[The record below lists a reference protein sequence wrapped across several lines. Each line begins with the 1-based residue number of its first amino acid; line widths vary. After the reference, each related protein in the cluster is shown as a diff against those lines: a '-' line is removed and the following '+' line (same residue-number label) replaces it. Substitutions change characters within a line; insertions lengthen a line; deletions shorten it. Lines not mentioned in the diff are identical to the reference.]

1 MSSDFSTTSIAPL
14 LPRKVL
20 CTNNLDSS
28 KNHSKADTNIEQ
40 KQKQQQQQ
48 QQQNSTTSNAGGAS
62 STTASVTAVNTREMF
77 NDWIGSAHHA
87 EQLKV
92 LSEAISGTID
102 LMLR

>member
-40 KQKQQQQQ
+40 KQKQKQQQQ
-48 QQQNSTTSNAGGAS
+48 QQQQQPQNLMD
-62 STTASVTAVNTREMF
+62 RERY
-77 NDWIGSAHHA
+77 
-87 EQLKV
+87 QLEILKMSGQNCVYQICKHLHTILLYCLCIEIV
-92 LSEAISGTID
+92 LLLIID
-102 LMLR
+102 SR

>member
-48 QQQNSTTSNAGGAS
+48 QQPQNLMDREISIGDIKDVGAELCVPDLQTSARDITIACVS
-62 STTASVTAVNTREMF
+62 KT
-77 NDWIGSAHHA
+77 
-87 EQLKV
+87 V
-92 LSEAISGTID
+92 LLLIID
-102 LMLR
+102 SR